1 MIDKTAFAKE
11 VKRIGAEYIR
21 AGVEIDLETINRFVQ
36 VLFNRAKDHL
46 DEYIIA
52 QGEKHR
58 KELSE
63 GQYESF
69 VDFETGYR
77 AQMDRWIETHPLRMR
92 QRPIQAKPEPKLWQQ
107 QRVRRPLKTVAIG
120 VGSILLLS
128 PFTTAWVRYAVGL
141 ITAGLAVKAYRK
153 GSREDHEFY
162 LRQQTNQRT
171 QLITQIQLD
180 LVRWLDEAE
189 RASDAFITDLT
200 KSL

>member
-1 MIDKTAFAKE
+1 MIDKTAFANE

-21 AGVEIDLETINRFVQ
+21 SGVEIDLEAINRFVL

-46 DEYIIA
+46 DKYIIA
-52 QGEKHR
+52 QGEKYR

-63 GQYESF
+63 EQYEAF

-77 AQMDRWIETHPLRMR
+77 AQMDRWIGEHPLKMR
-92 QRPIQAKPEPKLWQQ
+92 QRPIQAFPEPKLWQQ

-128 PFTTAWVRYAVGL
+128 PFTSAWVHYAVGL
-141 ITAGLAVKAYRK
+141 ITAGMAVRAYRK
-153 GSREDHEFY
+153 GSREDREFY
-162 LRQQTNQRT
+162 LRQQANQRT
-171 QLITQIQLD
+171 QLITQTQLD